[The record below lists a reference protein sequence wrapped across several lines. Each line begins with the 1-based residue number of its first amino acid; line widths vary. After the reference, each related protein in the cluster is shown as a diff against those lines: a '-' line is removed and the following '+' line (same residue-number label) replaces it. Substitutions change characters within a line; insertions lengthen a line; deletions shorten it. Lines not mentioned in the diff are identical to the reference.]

1 MWKTIALL
9 IIVQKNQKIQENGK
23 SKQELV
29 YALMGKNLKSQSI
42 NSKRKS
48 RN

>member
-9 IIVQKNQKIQENGK
+9 IIVQKIQENGK